1 MRRESDFL
9 YTTLYNTLKGQ
20 IISGFI
26 KPGEYLLPESDLCK
40 YYKLS
45 RNSVRKALDL
55 LQKEMLITKKVGLG
69 TMVPLDLVIEPS
81 KRKTLR
87 IASPAPAYF
96 VDYGLP
102 QIIKAFQQKYPN
114 VDVKIVHLPR
124 DNFWESFRQSCD
136 IGLNADII
144 LSSDLQF
151 TEAETMDAFMDLS
164 PVLTDYTETIYPK
177 ILNYYR
183 LNDEIKAAPVTFT
196 PVFLVYNP
204 VMFELNGIQPPNE
217 NWKLADF
224 IDAAERLTK
233 SEDGVIVQYGFSIFP
248 YLTRWPVFALQNGL
262 NTLEKAAQKDII
274 QKSLL
279 LIQDLF
285 FRKRIATVYTEMPGP
300 KNPFVSG
307 KSAMVLTTTLE
318 MSTWKDKNIGFEP
331 QIVPLPFGE
340 VKATLLQASALMIP
354 KDCSAVQL
362 AEAFIKI
369 SLDDEVQAS
378 FCLNSPFLSV
388 KEKINTSIRDKQSLY
403 ALNIE
408 GSLMQNN
415 YFLRELFHTISADEL
430 SAEMSLFWLGLESPQ
445 ALADTFS

>member
-20 IISGFI
+20 IVSGFI

-55 LQKEMLITKKVGLG
+55 LQKEMLVTKKVGLG
-69 TMVPLDLVIEPS
+69 TMVPPDLVIEPS

-87 IASPAPAYF
+87 IATPSPAYF

-102 QIIKAFQQKYPN
+102 LIIESFHRIYPNVEIKIIPLPRENFWEAFQQN
-114 VDVKIVHLPR
+114 
-124 DNFWESFRQSCD
+124 CD
-136 IGLNADII
+136 IGLNIDLI

-151 TEAETMDAFMDLS
+151 TEAETMDAFLDLS
-164 PVLTDYTETIYPK
+164 PVLNGYEASIYPK

-183 LNDEIKAAPVTFT
+183 RNNEIKAAPVTFT

-204 VMFELNGIQPPNE
+204 VMFAADGIQPPNE

-224 IDAAERLTK
+224 IDAAQKLTK
-233 SEDGVIVQYGFSIFP
+233 VEDDVIVQYGFSIFP

-262 NTLEKAAQKDII
+262 KPSGATQSDII

-300 KNPFVSG
+300 KNPFVSA

-318 MSTWKDKNIGFEP
+318 MSSWKDKNMGFEP
-331 QIVPLPFGE
+331 KLAPLPFGDT
-340 VKATLLQASALMIP
+340 KATLLQASALMIP
-354 KDCSAVQL
+354 SACSDVSL
-362 AEAFIKI
+362 AQAFIKL
-369 SLDDEVQAS
+369 SLEEDVQDS
-378 FCLNSPFLSV
+378 FCRHSPFLSV
-388 KEKINTSIRDKQSLY
+388 LEKINISIKDEPFLD
-403 ALNIE
+403 ALNIK
-408 GSLMQNN
+408 GALMENN
-415 YFLRELFHTISADEL
+415 YFLREIFNNSSTDEL

-445 ALADTFS
+445 ALADSFS